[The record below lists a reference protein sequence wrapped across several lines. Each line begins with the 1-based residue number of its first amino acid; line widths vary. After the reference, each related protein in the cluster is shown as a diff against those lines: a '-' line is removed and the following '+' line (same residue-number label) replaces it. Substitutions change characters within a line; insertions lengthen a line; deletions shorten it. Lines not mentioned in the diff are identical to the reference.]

1 VDREQRV
8 RKFTLDNE
16 SPIQG
21 EEPQSSFPRPRNLSE
36 IRRRDASPPVNT
48 KSTNAKKSPMP
59 GRHGAK
65 FGRDEASMI
74 DTTSSPWKKSSDY
87 GVQWPN
93 LITMV
98 WRIKM

>member
-1 VDREQRV
+1 MFKD
-8 RKFTLDNE
+8 
-16 SPIQG
+16 
-21 EEPQSSFPRPRNLSE
+21 
-36 IRRRDASPPVNT
+36 RRRDARPSGNTESTDEQKKPV
-48 KSTNAKKSPMP
+48 PD
-59 GRHGAK
+59 GHGAK
-65 FGRDEASMI
+65 FGRDEESMI

>member
-16 SPIQG
+16 SPRSRTAIILPST
-21 EEPQSSFPRPRNLSE
+21 EKSERNSAPRRKPAGKYKINKCE
-36 IRRRDASPPVNT
+36 
-48 KSTNAKKSPMP
+48 KSPMP